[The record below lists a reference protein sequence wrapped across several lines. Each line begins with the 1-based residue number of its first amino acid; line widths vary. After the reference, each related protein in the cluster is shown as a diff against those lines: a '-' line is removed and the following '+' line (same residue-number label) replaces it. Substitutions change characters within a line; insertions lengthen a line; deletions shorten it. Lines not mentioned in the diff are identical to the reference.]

1 MRNYKAITLS
11 FFAIASL
18 LFLNSCSEE
27 KTHPITWHHWI
38 DNAKTKLL
46 CFYQDGRFRDLYD
59 YSHTYKH
66 QYEIGEKLIKF
77 KNITLDKDDTSSAE
91 VLYLQDGKLVIKYK
105 DKRVDSLSAAKSS
118 DLMVGNWAPFGVN
131 EEEHYFTMGK
141 ESYDCIW
148 SPQKKEKRYFRYK
161 IIDDKT
167 AEFDYYLE
175 HRKEKVKY
183 EVSKDGLALML
194 SGRDF
199 TVTLKRI

>member
-1 MRNYKAITLS
+1 MRTNKAISL
-11 FFAIASL
+11 AILAISSL
-18 LFLNSCSEE
+18 LLLNSCSEE
-27 KTHPITWHHWI
+27 KTHPITWNQWI
-38 DNAKTKLL
+38 DKAKTKLL

-77 KNITLDKDDTSSAE
+77 KNITLDKNDTSSAE
-91 VLYLQDGKLVIKYK
+91 VLYLEGSKLILKYSDNRK
-105 DKRVDSLSAAKSS
+105 DTLVAAKAR

-131 EEEHYFTMGK
+131 EEEHYFTLGK
-141 ESYDCIW
+141 ESYDCTW
-148 SPQKKEKRYFRYK
+148 SPKKKETRYFRYT

-175 HRKEKVKY
+175 NRKDKVKY

-199 TVTLKRI
+199 VVTLKRI